1 MTSSTQP
8 RIHPV
13 TGAGSP
19 RTVYIVRWR
28 AAARACLGVAWTGL
42 ALAVALGTHHPTWLL
57 AIYAVVYAAGLV
69 FCIRLARTAVIAEDA
84 TLTIRNVFRTYRIP
98 WGEVGTME
106 WRLYQGWGP
115 KSVNGGRWTDVL
127 VIHTAAGA
135 RIKAFGLE
143 QSSRAH
149 RRHES
154 YGERARAELQAR
166 RDEAHG
172 HGTAPQRSGRSG

>member
-8 RIHPV
+8 RVHPV
-13 TGAGSP
+13 TGSGSP
-19 RTVYIVRWR
+19 RTVYFVRWR
-28 AAARACLGVAWTGL
+28 AAARACLGLAWTGI
-42 ALAVALGTHHPTWLL
+42 ALAVALGPHHPTSLL
-57 AIYAVVYAAGLV
+57 VIYALVYAAGLA

-98 WGEVGTME
+98 WDEVGTME
-106 WRLYQGWGP
+106 WRLYQNWGP
-115 KSVNGGRWTDVL
+115 KSDNGTSWTDVL
-127 VIHTAAGA
+127 VIHTASGA

-154 YGERARAELQAR
+154 YGERARAELEAR
-166 RDEAHG
+166 RDAAHR
-172 HGTAPQRSGRSG
+172 HHREPQRSGRSG